1 LEKTKKGE
9 SLTSTQPAI
18 VFVVG
23 MAERL
28 FDLYRERGDLAGA
41 LSELWAGKDFHHVLA
56 LVLCVG
62 LSFLV
67 YNGLAEIDRHMGPG
81 GLRRLFFSR

>member
-1 LEKTKKGE
+1 
-9 SLTSTQPAI
+9 
-18 VFVVG
+18 
-23 MAERL
+23 
-28 FDLYRERGDLAGA
+28 
-41 LSELWAGKDFHHVLA
+41 VLA